1 MYSLAAQDTNNA
13 RKEEEE
19 EEGDENEKERAKES
33 GRKSTGR
40 VIHVSTP
47 ELSPY
52 RTLPPPPPPVKK
64 ICVLVL

>member
-19 EEGDENEKERAKES
+19 KEGDENEKERAKES

-40 VIHVSTP
+40 VIHVKHP
-47 ELSPY
+47 
-52 RTLPPPPPPVKK
+52 
-64 ICVLVL
+64 

>member
-13 RKEEEE
+13 RKEE

-40 VIHVSTP
+40 VIM
-47 ELSPY
+47 
-52 RTLPPPPPPVKK
+52 
-64 ICVLVL
+64 